1 VLPLILVHG
10 WSYYVFRGKV
20 GESGVSLMTARARSG
35 CAAWA
40 GCWRCGLGG
49 VAALG
54 LVAWLLRVLM
64 HAAGM
69 R

>member
-1 VLPLILVHG
+1 MRALWIRRVG
-10 WSYYVFRGKV
+10 W
-20 GESGVSLMTARARSG
+20 LLAL
-35 CAAWA
+35 W
-40 GCWRCGLGG
+40 LGG

-54 LVAWLLRVLM
+54 AVALLLRVLM

>member
-1 VLPLILVHG
+1 MRALWIRRVG
-10 WSYYVFRGKV
+10 W
-20 GESGVSLMTARARSG
+20 LLAL
-35 CAAWA
+35 W
-40 GCWRCGLGG
+40 LGG

-54 LVAWLLRVLM
+54 AVALALRVLM

>member
-1 VLPLILVHG
+1 MRALWIRRVGWLVAL
-10 WSYYVFRGKV
+10 WF
-20 GESGVSLMTARARSG
+20 
-35 CAAWA
+35 
-40 GCWRCGLGG
+40 GG

-54 LVAWLLRVLM
+54 VVALVLRWGM

>member
-1 VLPLILVHG
+1 MRALWLRRLG
-10 WSYYVFRGKV
+10 W
-20 GESGVSLMTARARSG
+20 LLAL
-35 CAAWA
+35 W
-40 GCWRCGLGG
+40 LGG

-54 LVAWLLRVLM
+54 IVALALRVLM

>member
-1 VLPLILVHG
+1 MGALWLRRLGWLIAL
-10 WSYYVFRGKV
+10 W
-20 GESGVSLMTARARSG
+20 
-35 CAAWA
+35 
-40 GCWRCGLGG
+40 LGG

-54 LVAWLLRVLM
+54 AVALALRVLM

>member
-1 VLPLILVHG
+1 MRALWIRRLGWLIAL
-10 WSYYVFRGKV
+10 W
-20 GESGVSLMTARARSG
+20 
-35 CAAWA
+35 
-40 GCWRCGLGG
+40 LGG

-54 LVAWLLRVLM
+54 VVALVLRLFM